1 MKPASRRR
9 VPLQSAHVLSFYNQE
24 QSWQRSN
31 TSHSAEDDGW
41 CHSTELQLVRGS
53 SFVLRFP
60 MRVERITPA
69 ARGWSAPSHVASA
82 SWHRGLNRISGI
94 SVGRFRRVH
103 CRSFTRPGRAGLWQ
117 LSPGRGTG
125 AALSAVFVF
134 FSRLWAGAP
143 TQSWLKCCSFH
154 HFSSDG
160 HSEAFIWPSQTILIW
175 SKEPKIFNNQHFAL
189 LKHLQVKCS
198 STFFFQIFKT
208 PMTPNVSHCRLT
220 G

>member
-1 MKPASRRR
+1 MFFFFVTTFWQRTMKPASRRR

-31 TSHSAEDDGW
+31 TSHAAEDDGW

-125 AALSAVFVF
+125 AALSAVF
-134 FSRLWAGAP
+134 W
-143 TQSWLKCCSFH
+143 
-154 HFSSDG
+154 
-160 HSEAFIWPSQTILIW
+160 
-175 SKEPKIFNNQHFAL
+175 
-189 LKHLQVKCS
+189 
-198 STFFFQIFKT
+198 FFFPAVGRRTHTI
-208 PMTPNVSHCRLT
+208 MTEMLFISPFF
-220 G
+220 